1 MVAKNF
7 AKHIYVV
14 ILVLLTVIIYIP
26 SLDIPFV
33 FDDLPNIVLNLE
45 VHAGKFTDLGRAL
58 DSEVSGTRPL
68 AMLSFAVNHWLGGL
82 NIFGYHVFNILV
94 HVLNVILLYQFLL
107 LIPGARAAGGVGSAP
122 TADLDQL
129 RKTAFWAAA
138 LWAVNPVQTQ
148 AVTYIV
154 QRMTS
159 MATFFYLAGL
169 YSYLAWRTRKL
180 STGPAVVLLLG
191 AFGLGLACKEI
202 VLTLPLALILLDFIF
217 FPTRWRKN
225 LPFLAGGVLLSVC
238 MGLYYLQGR
247 LPDLLTTPQNRN
259 FNSLERIMTQGR
271 VVCHYLSLFI
281 LPVPDRLHLT
291 YNFVVS
297 RSFFSPWTTIPALV
311 AIVGAVTS
319 AIMLRRRFPV
329 LAWAVLFFFLALAP
343 ESTFINLE
351 LAFIHRLYL
360 PSLFLVFGVLYYLPP
375 TVGKQ
380 AGPLLLL
387 LIALWSYW
395 TITRNDEWQNREN
408 FWATNVERGGATARA
423 KNNLASVL
431 IDAGR
436 LDEALVKIEEGLAI
450 VELDEDRKA
459 LLYNK
464 AYALFYQHN
473 YPEALRVFKQTA
485 RKFGAYKH
493 SFLFIGLIYLE
504 QGELRQAAK
513 LATVLQEYPTLEYQ
527 GEIIRANLLLREN
540 RGDEAIELLRQ
551 TLAREAGS
559 EVYIRQKLQLELA
572 RIYLEQ
578 NRLREAYA
586 LFIDITKKFPQ
597 NYSVWKM
604 IYLMQEAAGDHERAA
619 RIRAF
624 LESRGIAIQEAP
636 AAARPGE
643 AAD

>member
-7 AKHIYVV
+7 SKYIYVV

-45 VHAGKFTDLGRAL
+45 VHAEKFADLGRVP
-58 DSEVSGTRPL
+58 DSRVSGSRPL
-68 AMLSFAVNHWLGGL
+68 ALLSFAVNHWLGGL

-94 HVLNVILLYQFLL
+94 HVLNVILLYQLL
-107 LIPGARAAGGVGSAP
+107 LIIPETRSAGTGTPVAADP
-122 TADLDQL
+122 DQH
-129 RKTAFWAAA
+129 RKTAFWATA

-169 YSYLAWRTRKL
+169 YLYLAWRTRKL
-180 STGPAVVLLLG
+180 STRLAVPLLLG

-217 FPTRWRKN
+217 FPKLWRKG
-225 LPFLAGGVLLSVC
+225 LPFLAAGVLLSVC

-247 LPDLLTTPQNRN
+247 LPDLLTTPPHRN
-259 FNSLERIMTQGR
+259 FNSLERIMTQWR
-271 VVCHYLSLFI
+271 VVWHYLSLFI
-281 LPVPDRLHLT
+281 LPIPDRLHLT
-291 YNFVVS
+291 YNLAVS
-297 RSFFSPWTTIPALV
+297 RSLLSPWTTIPALV
-311 AIVGAVTS
+311 AIVTS
-319 AIMLRRRFPV
+319 VASVILLRRRFPV
-329 LAWAVLFFFLALAP
+329 VAWAVLFFFLTLAP

-360 PSLFLVFGVLYYLPP
+360 PSLFLVFGVLYYLPAA
-375 TVGKQ
+375 TIKK

-395 TITRNDEWQNREN
+395 TITRNDEWQNNET
-408 FWATNVERGGATARA
+408 FWAANIERGAATARA
-423 KNNLASVL
+423 KNNLASAL

-436 LDEALVKIEEGLAI
+436 LDEALARIEEGLEIA
-450 VELDEDRKA
+450 ERDEDRKA

-464 AYALFYQHN
+464 AYALFYLHR
-473 YPEALRVFKQTA
+473 YPEALEVFKQTA
-485 RKFGAYKH
+485 RKFGAYQQT
-493 SFLFIGLIYLE
+493 FLYIGLIYLE
-504 QGELRQAAK
+504 QGEPRKAADI
-513 LATVLQEYPTLEYQ
+513 AAALQEYPTLGYQ
-527 GEIIRANLLLREN
+527 GAIIRANLLVREN
-540 RGDEAIELLRQ
+540 RIDEALELLKA

-559 EVYIRQKLQLELA
+559 EVSIRQKLQLELA
-572 RIYLEQ
+572 RIYLKRNQ
-578 NRLREAYA
+578 LREAYA
-586 LFIDITKKFPQ
+586 IFIDITEKFPQ
-597 NYSVWKM
+597 NYSVWQM
-604 IYLMQEAAGDHERAA
+604 IYRMQEAAGDHERAA

-624 LESRGIAIQEAP
+624 LESRGIAIEDG
-636 AAARPGE
+636 RTVRGKDGE
-643 AAD
+643 E